1 MAFPWFSSKPAPLR
15 TGAGPRAENRPVP
28 PGPDGGARH
37 AAMRARL
44 LPGQAGPAGDGGD
57 DGIAWQELAR
67 HLGDEVATALHA
79 AAGQL
84 EQLNQLE
91 PTLVRS
97 LAPVTEAVQR
107 ARQAALAAQQAMRL
121 HDNPPPQQRELINLA
136 DMARAVLM
144 ARQETLSAQ
153 GVAVRPALAGAR
165 IHADASLSYTL
176 LDELLL
182 WASDLSRD
190 IALTVDSSS
199 RSGRAR
205 LKITAWC
212 QPRQLAESAWHGTR
226 WHLWHQ
232 VVRAMDARARLEVQ
246 ADHIKLTVA
255 FPSLSHAQLST
266 REDHAPPSGVSA
278 AVQGCR
284 VLVVA
289 RAPELRAQTVHAL
302 AGYGALLQTADGLVQ
317 AEREIAQHLPEAVVY
332 DDATLTEAEAT
343 WLRERLQQQAGT
355 PPAVIVIHTGEGEAD
370 FRASTVGAVSTGH
383 VSAAAI
389 SQSLGPAL
397 VFELCKV
404 M

>member
-1 MAFPWFSSKPAPLR
+1 MAFPWFTSSKPAPLSEKR
-15 TGAGPRAENRPVP
+15 DPADDAAG
-28 PGPDGGARH
+28 DARQ

-44 LPGQAGPAGDGGD
+44 LPGQASPRTGSPADD
-57 DGIAWQELAR
+57 DGSVAWQELAR
-67 HLGDEVATALHA
+67 HLGDEVASALHA

-84 EQLNQLE
+84 DRLNQLE

-97 LAPVTEAVQR
+97 IAPIAEAVQR
-107 ARQAALAAQQAMRL
+107 ARQAALATQHVMRL

-144 ARQETLSAQ
+144 ARQEMLATQ

-182 WASDLSRD
+182 WASGIAKD

-226 WHLWHQ
+226 WYLWHQ
-232 VVRAMDARARLEVQ
+232 VVRAMGARTRLEVQ
-246 ADHIKLTVA
+246 PDHIKVTVA
-255 FPSLSHAQLST
+255 FASVSNAQLGT
-266 REDHAPPSGVSA
+266 REDHAPPSSVSA

-284 VLVVA
+284 VLVIA
-289 RAPELRAQTVHAL
+289 HAPELRAQAVHAL
-302 AGYGALLQTADGLVQ
+302 AGYGALLQTADNLTQ
-317 AEREIAQHLPEAVVY
+317 AEREIAQHLPDAVVY
-332 DDATLTEAEAT
+332 DDSALTDAEAA
-343 WLRERLQQQAGT
+343 WLRERLLKQSGT
-355 PPAVIVIHTGEGEAD
+355 PAAFIAIHSGESEAD